1 MTGNQFDLF
10 GAPQPAWP
18 DGFRYEAEVI
28 DASKEATVLER
39 VRALPFRDFEFQG
52 YTAKRRVISFGWQYD
67 FGARRLLEADDMPE
81 FLRELREHAARFA
94 RMPADAL
101 QHVLVMEYGPGAA
114 IGWHRD
120 KEVFGQVVGISLLSA
135 CTFRLRRA
143 SDTGWE
149 RVSLTA
155 QPRSA
160 YLLSGEARDE
170 WEHSIPGVEQLRYS
184 VTFRNVRA
192 RQDSNVVS
200 R

>member
-1 MTGNQFDLF
+1 MSGNQIDLF

-18 DGFRYEAEVI
+18 EGFRYEAEVI
-28 DASKEATVLER
+28 DAPTEATMLEH

-52 YTAKRRVISFGWQYD
+52 FTAKRRVISFGWQYD
-67 FGARRLLEADDMPE
+67 FGARRLLKADDMPE
-81 FLRELREHAARFA
+81 FLLGLREHAARFA
-94 RMPADAL
+94 RMPATEL
-101 QHVLVMEYGPGAA
+101 QHVLVMEYGAGAA

-143 SDTGWE
+143 ADTGWQ

-155 QPRSA
+155 EPRSA

-170 WEHSIPGVEQLRYS
+170 WEHSIPGVEKLRYS
-184 VTFRNVRA
+184 VTYRNLRE
-192 RQDSNVVS
+192 R
-200 R
+200 